1 MSTVSSELNALELDQ
16 ILGSALAAVVKAQGM
31 AASQLADFIQNVG
44 FDPPVSGQAPKARNF
59 SFTFN
64 RSELDKTTGNMVQ
77 KQVTAEVPVLSILS
91 LPSLSID
98 EASLDFE
105 LKIVAHD
112 AGSPTTTATSAGSK
126 AATTSGTMSGTMMAS
141 PALPAKLFAVPA
153 RANVVRGSAGTTTVD
168 TTGSIKI
175 HVVVRR
181 QDTLGLQKVQS
192 LLDAATGE
200 KTT

>member
-16 ILGSALAAVVKAQGM
+16 IVGSALASVVKAQGL
-31 AASQLADFIQNVG
+31 ASSQLANFIESVG
-44 FDPPVSGQAPKARNF
+44 FEPPTPGQSPKARTF

-64 RSELDKTTGNMVQ
+64 RSELDKSTGAMVQ
-77 KQVTAEVPVLSILS
+77 KQITAEVPVLSILS
-91 LPSLSID
+91 LPSLAID

-112 AGSPTTTATSAGSK
+112 TGIAASAPAAGSGKSMLAG
-126 AATTSGTMSGTMMAS
+126 AAQ
-141 PALPAKLFAVPA
+141 PAKLFAVPA
-153 RANVVRGSAGTTTVD
+153 RANMVRASDGSSTVD

-175 HVVVRR
+175 HVVARR
-181 QDTLGLQKVQS
+181 QDTVGLQRVQS